1 MPEMSTAIGKQQQ
14 GQAVLKKE
22 KRTEKQIGKVLEPYL
37 YILPALLIFGLFVYV
52 PFVKTIYMSFQLTN
66 FAGKAVAFAGIENYK
81 ELFTSR
87 EFYNSLAVTFT
98 YVAFT
103 VVPSILGGLAL
114 ALLANK
120 KVRGIRALRLVYA
133 MPMAVS
139 TSCASVIWMF
149 LYHPSIGMINSLLG
163 THISWLSDTKY
174 ALFAVAIVT
183 AWMHLGLN
191 FILILSG
198 LQGIP
203 PEYYESAA
211 VDGARYMQSL
221 FRITLPLIT
230 PTLFFV
236 VVINVIESF
245 QSFGQVNIMTG
256 GGPAHATNVL
266 VYTIYQQAFLN
277 NRFGLASASSIILF
291 FMMLIITLIQ
301 FRYEKKWVFYR

>member
-1 MPEMSTAIGKQQQ
+1 MPELSTAIGKRKQ
-14 GQAVLKKE
+14 GQIILKE
-22 KRTEKQIGKVLEPYL
+22 EQRIGKQIGKRIEPYL
-37 YILPALLIFGLFVYV
+37 YLLPALLIFGLFVYF
-52 PFVKTIYMSFQLTN
+52 PFFKTIYMSFQLTN

-81 ELFTSR
+81 ELLTSP
-87 EFYNSLAVTFT
+87 EFHNSLTVTFT
-98 YVAFT
+98 YVVLT
-103 VVPSILGGLAL
+103 VVPSILGGFIL
-114 ALLANK
+114 ALLAHK
-120 KVRGIRALRLVYA
+120 RIRGVRTLRLVYA

-139 TSCASVIWMF
+139 TSCAAVIWMF
-149 LYHPSIGMINSLLG
+149 LYHPSIGMINSILG

-183 AWMHLGLN
+183 GWMQLGLN
-191 FILILSG
+191 FILILAG
-198 LQGIP
+198 LQSIP
-203 PEYYESAA
+203 AEYYESAA
-211 VDGARYMQSL
+211 VDGAGYMQSL
-221 FRITLPLIT
+221 FRITLPLVT

-236 VVINVIESF
+236 VVINIIEAF

-291 FMMLIITLIQ
+291 LIMLVITLIQ